1 MRRVPL
7 PLQPPSRVVLIP
19 LKWLRFLVFPLAL
32 AGGLAVLGAFL
43 AGLVVALAW
52 PQLPSLDVLTDYQ
65 PKIPL
70 RVYTADGAL
79 IGEFGEE
86 RRSLVS
92 IGEVPEQLKKA
103 ILAAEDERFYQHTGI
118 DYLGVAR
125 AAYANLTQGGRRQ
138 GASTIT
144 MQVARN
150 FFLSSEKTLTR
161 KLYEALLAF
170 KIENSLDKDQILE
183 LYVNQI
189 YLGQRAYGFAAASQ
203 IYFGKSLD
211 RVTLAEAAVLAG
223 LPKAPSAYN
232 PVANPQRSRQRQQYV
247 LRRMKELGHIGDA
260 QYAEALNAPLQV
272 RRAVDDFSGMHA
284 EFLAEMVRQA
294 VFEQYPQE
302 AYTKGF
308 RVYTTIRKADQEA
321 AYDALRRGLLD
332 YDRRQGYRGPEA
344 FAALKDGAGE
354 DDYDEAL
361 AEHGDVDDQKAALV
375 LAAGAREVRAVL
387 RSGETVAVT
396 GDGLRF
402 AARALD
408 DKASP
413 QKRIRRGAII
423 RLQRDEKKNWQIAQL
438 PEAEAAFVSLDPS
451 DGAIRALV
459 GGFDFHR
466 NKFNH
471 VTQAWRQPGSSFKPF
486 IYSASL
492 EKGYTPA
499 TVIPDEPVV
508 VEAEVT
514 GSQRWEPK
522 NYDGKFEGPMRLRT
536 ALAKSKNMV
545 SIRILQDISPKYA
558 QDYVQRFGFDA
569 DKHPPY
575 LTLALGAGAVTPL
588 QMARAYAVFA
598 NGGYL
603 VQPYFIQKIVDDRGN
618 PLGAAQPAH
627 AGDEALRVIDARNAF
642 IMDSMMQDVMRYGT
656 GASAAKLGRRDLAG
670 KTGTTNDFVDAWFC
684 GYQPGLVGVSWV
696 GYDQPRTLGKNQTGG
711 RISLPIWI
719 EYMGKVL
726 KGVPETQRVAPEGV
740 VSATT
745 SPDPGAPAGARSGGS
760 EFFYREFLP
769 KEPVGPAEPPAL
781 GEPPPVPA
789 PTS

>member
-1 MRRVPL
+1 M
-7 PLQPPSRVVLIP
+7 
-19 LKWLRFLVFPLAL
+19 WLRFLAFPLVL
-32 AGGLAVLGAFL
+32 FGGLAAAGASL
-43 AGLVVALAW
+43 AALVIALAY
-52 PQLPSLDVLTDYQ
+52 PNLPSLESLTDYQ

-70 RVYTADGAL
+70 RIYTLEGAL

-86 RRSLVS
+86 RRSLIS
-92 IGEVPEQLKKA
+92 IREVPEQLKQA

-170 KIENSLDKDQILE
+170 KIENNLEKDQILE

-211 RVTLAEAAVLAG
+211 RLALAEAAVLAG

-232 PVANPQRSRQRQQYV
+232 PVANPQRARQRQHYV
-247 LRRMKELGHIGDA
+247 LRRMKELGHITDS
-260 QYAEALNAPLQV
+260 QLAEAAKAPLQV
-272 RRAVDDFSGMHA
+272 RREVDDFAGLHG
-284 EFLAEMVRQA
+284 EHLAEMVRQA
-294 VFEQYPQE
+294 IYEQYPEE

-308 RVYTTIRKADQEA
+308 RVYTTLRKADQEA
-321 AYDALRRGLLD
+321 AYEAVRRGLID
-332 YDRRQGYRGPEA
+332 YDRRQGYRGPEG
-344 FAALKDGAGE
+344 FAVLPANAAEE
-354 DDYDEAL
+354 DYEEAL
-361 AEHGDVDDQKAALV
+361 ADYSDVDDLKAALV
-375 LAAGAREVRAVL
+375 LAASPRELRLVL
-387 RSGETVAVT
+387 KNGETITLSA
-396 GDGLRF
+396 DGLRF
-402 AARALD
+402 AARALE
-408 DKASP
+408 DKAAP
-413 QKRIRRGAII
+413 QRRIRRGALI
-423 RLQRDEKKNWQIAQL
+423 RVQRDEKKNWQVAQL
-438 PEAEAAFVSLDPS
+438 PEAEAAFVALDPA

-466 NKFNH
+466 SKFNH
-471 VTQAWRQPGSSFKPF
+471 ITQAWRQPGSSFKPF

-492 EKGYTPA
+492 EKGFTPA
-499 TVIPDEPVV
+499 TVIPDEPIV

-545 SIRILQDISPKYA
+545 SIRILQGIDPKYA
-558 QDYVQRFGFDA
+558 QDYVSRFGFDA

-575 LTLALGAGAVTPL
+575 LTMALGAGSVTAL
-588 QMARAYAVFA
+588 QMARGFAVFA

-603 VQPYFIQKIVDDRGN
+603 IQPYFIQRIVDDRGN
-618 PLGAAQPAH
+618 PLGTAKPQR
-627 AGDEALRVIDARNAF
+627 AGEETLRVIDARNAF
-642 IMDSMMQDVMRYGT
+642 IMDSMMQDVTRYGT
-656 GASAAKLGRRDLAG
+656 AASVGKLGRRDLAG

-684 GYQPGLVGVSWV
+684 GYQSELVAVAWV
-696 GYDQPRTLGKNQTGG
+696 GFDQPKTLGKNQTGG
-711 RISLPIWI
+711 RVALPIWI
-719 EYMGKVL
+719 DYMSRAL
-726 KGVPETQRVAPEGV
+726 KDLPEATRSVPDGV
-740 VSATT
+740 VAVRIE
-745 SPDPGAPAGARSGGS
+745 PDGAAQGESRAGS
-760 EFFYREFLP
+760 EFFYREFAP
-769 KEPVGPAEPPAL
+769 SEPPR
-781 GEPPPVPA
+781 PA
-789 PTS
+789 Y